1 MGTRNITR
9 VILPNGSVIVN
20 QYCQWDGYPTG
31 RGVEVMDFV
40 RQYCTKAKLEELT
53 KRLNESTLY
62 MAVNGQDNCSSTGA
76 HQNKT
81 SNRVI
86 EMSYQPGFEGYGKL
100 LKKGKITDEE
110 MRVALQHS
118 RDFGPRILYWLMEK
132 EEKGMAFY
140 TDDYCYNVSV
150 KGDWQIEGVFV
161 IDLSKNKV
169 TIGYHGKRRTYSFKK
184 VCAWTEDEI
193 KAEMEAFEKYA
204 DGEK

>member
-9 VILPNGSVIVN
+9 VILPNGSIIVN
-20 QYCQWDGYPTG
+20 QYCQWDGYPTC
-31 RGVEVMDFV
+31 RGAEVMDFV
-40 RQYCTKAKLEELT
+40 RQYCNKAKLEELT

-62 MAVNGQDNCSSTGA
+62 MAVNGGDNCSSTGC
-76 HQNKT
+76 HQTKSSNK
-81 SNRVI
+81 VL
-86 EMSYQPGFEGYGKL
+86 EMQYQPGAESYSKL
-100 LKKGKITDEE
+100 IEKGKITKEE
-110 MRVALQHS
+110 LRQAMQSS
-118 RDFGPRILYWLMEK
+118 RDFGPRILYWLME
-132 EEKGMAFY
+132 EEPKGMAFY
-140 TDDYCYNVSV
+140 TDDYCYNITI

-204 DGEK
+204 DGEE

>member
-9 VILPNGSVIVN
+9 VILPNGSIIVN
-20 QYCQWDGYPTG
+20 QYSQWDGYPTG
-31 RGVEVMDFV
+31 RGAEVMNFV
-40 RQYCTKAKLEELT
+40 RQYCTKTKLEELK
-53 KRLNESTLY
+53 KRLDNSILFT
-62 MAVNGQDNCSSTGA
+62 ARNGNDNCSCTGA
-76 HQNKT
+76 KFTAELEELDRLQ
-81 SNRVI
+81 
-86 EMSYQPGFEGYGKL
+86 YQRDFESYGKL
-100 LKKGKITDEE
+100 LEEGKISKDQLRSL
-110 MRVALQHS
+110 MQVS
-118 RDFGPRILYWLMEK
+118 RDFGPRILYWLAEQ
-132 EEKGMAFY
+132 EPEGMAFY
-140 TDDYCYNVSV
+140 TDDYCYNITI